1 VITLSVAV
9 RATAS
14 ASVAISDIPL
24 FASVAKSSLCNI
36 RFVQSYIKCA
46 IIHALIAQVWG
57 SFPSSVFTFFA
68 QGQKSKLQAPVFAVV
83 TLAYS
88 DCQAV

>member
-1 VITLSVAV
+1 MYLVSSDQ
-9 RATAS
+9 AS
-14 ASVAISDIPL
+14 ASTSVHISDIPL
-24 FASVAKSSLCNI
+24 FAAVAKSSLCNI
-36 RFVQSYIKCA
+36 RLVQSYIKCT
-46 IIHALIAQVWG
+46 IHLTAQVCG

-68 QGQKSKLQAPVFAVV
+68 QGQKSKLHAPVFAVV